1 MKIKFSKDKNKRM
14 IAIMAGIVTV
24 LLVSTIFIQF
34 KSVDSYKKSDIEGL
48 REEDL
53 KTQIAAYKTKY
64 EETEQQYEENK
75 NKIQEYK
82 VTSDENKEASKILDQ
97 ELEQSKALLGLT
109 DLKGEGVII
118 TLKDTNEAQFT
129 SENLRY
135 LINELK
141 YAGAEAISINGNRV
155 INLTDIVTINNTFIV
170 INGNTR
176 INSPYEVKV
185 IGDRKYLTSTLNMK
199 NSGFVDLM
207 KSSNLEVNVKESDN
221 ILIGKYTGSIKSN
234 YIKEVE

>member
-1 MKIKFSKDKNKRM
+1 MKIKFSKDENKRM
-14 IAIMAGIVTV
+14 IAIMTGIVTV
-24 LLVSTIFIQF
+24 LLVSTILIQF

-82 VTSDENKEASKILDQ
+82 VTSNENKEASKILDQ

-118 TLKDTNEAQFT
+118 TLKDNNETQFT

-141 YAGAEAISINGNRV
+141 YAGAEAISINGNRI
-155 INLTDIVTINNTFIV
+155 INLTDIVTINNSFIV

>member
-82 VTSDENKEASKILDQ
+82 VTSNEDKEASKILDQ

-155 INLTDIVTINNTFIV
+155 INLTDIVTINNSFIV

>member
-82 VTSDENKEASKILDQ
+82 VTSNEDKEASKILDQ

-129 SENLRY
+129 S
-135 LINELK
+135 
-141 YAGAEAISINGNRV
+141 
-155 INLTDIVTINNTFIV
+155 
-170 INGNTR
+170 
-176 INSPYEVKV
+176 
-185 IGDRKYLTSTLNMK
+185 
-199 NSGFVDLM
+199 
-207 KSSNLEVNVKESDN
+207 
-221 ILIGKYTGSIKSN
+221 
-234 YIKEVE
+234 

>member
-82 VTSDENKEASKILDQ
+82 VTSNEDKEASKILDQ

-155 INLTDIVTINNTFIV
+155 INLTDIVTINNSFIV

-207 KSSNLEVNVKESDN
+207 KSSNLEVTVKESDN